1 MGWRAND
8 QDRLGSRRIDRRFG
22 AAQGRLRTRLLDRAE
37 RCGSPI
43 GGQCHV
49 WLGTAALACL
59 RMPIFGGDEVCNEG
73 GVVMARPSLLELRR
87 ASERNQRTRFGGFTL
102 PRRIGLAHR
111 CVAFFR
117 SHCDT
122 VSIPD
127 RSHFSYMALA
137 RHVPRA
143 VNRTGRAKDPA
154 IFKLVNAD
162 FRKYAGVTERRATIP
177 SRRAYPVASACPRVD
192 V

>member
-1 MGWRAND
+1 MPRLARHGGARVSADAHLWWRRGVQRRGRGD
-8 QDRLGSRRIDRRFG
+8 GSSL
-22 AAQGRLRTRLLDRAE
+22 A
-37 RCGSPI
+37 
-43 GGQCHV
+43 
-49 WLGTAALACL
+49 LGT
-59 RMPIFGGDEVCNEG
+59 E
-73 GVVMARPSLLELRR
+73 
-87 ASERNQRTRFGGFTL
+87 ASERAQPARFGGFTL